1 MKTLKNLL
9 VSILL
14 VLGLFACKT
23 QKPDVQTQTVS
34 VATDKPQSVYVNG
47 EKLHYIQQG
56 SGEPLIFIHG
66 TVGDYRVWIPRV
78 EEYSKN
84 FEVIAYSR
92 RYAYP
97 NKKVFDQTADYSPRI
112 HADDLYALIQ
122 KLGLKKVNLVGHS
135 YGAFTALTMALD
147 HPELVKSL
155 VLGEPPASSLL
166 ENSSSGKASFN
177 QFKKHYIQPAGEAFS
192 TGENEKG
199 VESFLKGVMGD
210 DFSINQVPS
219 EVKQRWMDNLPEV
232 WAMSTVNW
240 IHPLE
245 MSKIKELEIPVL
257 LLMGDQSP
265 AWFGEIIKELHRS
278 LPKSDIV
285 TIENSSHGL
294 YFENP
299 QACDKAIKEFLN
311 RN

>member
-47 EKLHYIQQG
+47 EKLHYIKQG

-78 EEYSKN
+78 EEYSQN

-177 QFKKHYIQPAGEAFS
+177 QFREHYIEPAGKAFS

-232 WAMSTVNW
+232 WAVSTVNW
-240 IHPLE
+240 VRPLE
-245 MSKIKELEIPVL
+245 ISKIKELKVPVL

-265 AWFGEIIKELHRS
+265 AWFGEIANALHRS
-278 LPKSDIV
+278 LPQSELV

-299 QACDKAIKEFLN
+299 EACDTAIKEFLN